1 MASVATSTAA
11 PGFRGRA
18 RRWASG
24 FRERETWA
32 AYAFLAPWLIGF
44 VIFTAVPMGWS
55 AWLSLTDY
63 SVIQETRYVGLDNYR
78 FMLDDPAVR
87 TALTN
92 NLTFAMFS
100 VPGVLIV
107 ALGLAMILNRVKWG
121 GGFFRTVFYLPNIT
135 PPVAVAILYLLLF
148 NGSVGIVNSGLEL
161 LHIPGPFWTTDP
173 SWIKPGLALMNVW
186 SVGGTM
192 VIFLAALKSVPPH
205 LYEAAAI
212 DGASSWRRFKD
223 ITLPMISPAI
233 FFNLIIQTIYAF
245 TLFTEAYT
253 AFFGA
258 GTKSNQTEAALFYGI
273 YIFQEAFVN
282 FRMGYASALAWLL
295 FVIVMT
301 ITIVQVK
308 VGNRFVFYEG
318 DKR

>member
-1 MASVATSTAA
+1 VASVASSTPA

-32 AYAFLAPWLIGF
+32 AYAFLSPWLIGF

-63 SVIQETRYVGLDNYR
+63 SVIQDAQYVGLDNYR
-78 FMLDDPAVR
+78 FMLDDPTVR
-87 TALTN
+87 TALMN

-121 GGFFRTVFYLPNIT
+121 GGFFRTIFYLPNIT

-148 NGSVGIVNSGLEL
+148 NGDRGILNRGLEL

-212 DGASSWRRFKD
+212 DGASAWQRFKD

-245 TLFTEAYT
+245 TLFAEAYT

-295 FVIVMT
+295 FVIIMV
-301 ITIVQVK
+301 ITAVQVK

-318 DKR
+318 DRR